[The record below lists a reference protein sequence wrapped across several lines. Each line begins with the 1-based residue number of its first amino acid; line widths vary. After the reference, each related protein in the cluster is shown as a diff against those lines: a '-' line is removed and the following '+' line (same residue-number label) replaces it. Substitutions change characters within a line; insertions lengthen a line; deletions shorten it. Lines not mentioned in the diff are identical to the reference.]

1 MRIEENYIKH
11 GYFWLPE
18 NKDIKIPGILS
29 ISDGGRAELEIIG
42 SFGEKNGFNYDE
54 MYDDMY
60 LKRIIGLV
68 EDNELIILN
77 KCCYIQKYIS
87 LNENI
92 TKSKISSDQVFAGLE
107 SIDNEDITFNTFSFS
122 VDCLDEWVNEKAF
135 KVNRDYKNKTIS
147 IIYNNPNKKT
157 LVLENGMKLDLNFSY
172 STPKIPIITEAKI
185 TQRTFFTLNSEEP
198 CNIDLFI
205 SLAHKISHLISF
217 AVGET
222 VSIKNVSARKY
233 KENDESLQYYPQE
246 TKIFYRSTT
255 YTNNIPKCLAWD
267 MLFNFNTIKDNTEE
281 VFNKWIN
288 AYENLSPTLF
298 LYFSTKNNS
307 INKIESKFLALA
319 QALET
324 YHRRL
329 SDEKLMADDI
339 YESLLSEIINSCPK
353 EHKNWLYGRL
363 KYGNEITLSK
373 RLKKIIEPFKEYFGN
388 NEQRQKL
395 IKKIVDTRN
404 FLTHYDKS
412 LIDKSANSGREL
424 YILYYKMEIILQL
437 NFLQMIG
444 FTSEDIK
451 NIVKNC
457 TVIKSKFESIKN
469 LSR

>member
-18 NKDIKIPGILS
+18 NKDIKLPGILS

-42 SFGEKNGFNYDE
+42 SFGGKNGFNYDD

-68 EDNELIILN
+68 EDDGLIILN
-77 KCCYIQKYIS
+77 KCCYIQKYIPS
-87 LNENI
+87 NENI
-92 TKSKISSDQVFAGLE
+92 TKSKISSKQVFAGLE

-122 VDCLDEWVNEKAF
+122 VDCLDEWVNESAF
-135 KVNRDYKNKTIS
+135 KIDEDFKNG
-147 IIYNNPNKKT
+147 IINILYNLPAKQS
-157 LVLENGMKLDLNFSY
+157 LALDNGMKLDLDFSY
-172 STPKIPIITEAKI
+172 SLPLFPVITEAKI
-185 TQRTFFTLNSEEP
+185 TQRTFFTLKSEEP

-233 KENDESLQYYPQE
+233 KENDESVHLYSKK
-246 TKIFYRSTT
+246 TKVFYCSTT
-255 YTNNIPKCLAWD
+255 YTKNIPKCLAWD

>member
-68 EDNELIILN
+68 EDDGLIILN
-77 KCCYIQKYIS
+77 KCCYIQKYIPS
-87 LNENI
+87 NENI
-92 TKSKISSDQVFAGLE
+92 TKSKISSKQVFAGLE

-122 VDCLDEWVNEKAF
+122 VDCLDEWVNESAF
-135 KVNRDYKNKTIS
+135 KIDEDFKNG
-147 IIYNNPNKKT
+147 IINILYNLPAKQS
-157 LVLENGMKLDLNFSY
+157 LALDNGMKLDLDFSY
-172 STPKIPIITEAKI
+172 SLPLFPVITEAKI
-185 TQRTFFTLNSEEP
+185 TQRTFFTLKSEEP

-233 KENDESLQYYPQE
+233 KENDESVHLYSKK
-246 TKIFYRSTT
+246 TKVFYCSTT
-255 YTNNIPKCLAWD
+255 YTKNIPKCLAWD

>member
-68 EDNELIILN
+68 EDDELIILN

-92 TKSKISSDQVFAGLE
+92 TKSKISSEQVFAGLE
-107 SIDNEDITFNTFSFS
+107 SIDN
-122 VDCLDEWVNEKAF
+122 
-135 KVNRDYKNKTIS
+135 
-147 IIYNNPNKKT
+147 
-157 LVLENGMKLDLNFSY
+157 GMKLDLDFSY
-172 STPKIPIITEAKI
+172 SLPLFPLITEAKI
-185 TQRTFFTLNSEEP
+185 TQRTFFTLKSEEP

-217 AVGET
+217 AVDET

-233 KENDESLQYYPQE
+233 KENDESVHLYSKK
-246 TKIFYRSTT
+246 TKVFYCSTT
-255 YTNNIPKCLAWD
+255 YTKNIPKCLAWD

-339 YESLLSEIINSCPK
+339 YESLLSGIINSCPK

>member
-18 NKDIKIPGILS
+18 NEDIKIPGILS

-42 SFGEKNGFNYDE
+42 SFGGKNDFNYD
-54 MYDDMY
+54 DMN

-68 EDNELIILN
+68 EDDGLIILN

-107 SIDNEDITFNTFSFS
+107 SIDNEDITFNQFSFS
-122 VDCLDEWVNEKAF
+122 VDCLDEWVNESAF
-135 KVNRDYKNKTIS
+135 KINHEFEDNTIN
-147 IIYNNPNKKT
+147 INYNLPDKKCFA
-157 LVLENGMKLDLNFSY
+157 LDNGMKLDINFCY
-172 STPKIPIITEAKI
+172 SRPKIPVIKEVKI
-185 TQRTFFTLNSEEP
+185 TQRTFFTLKSEEP

-217 AVGET
+217 AIGET
-222 VSIKNVSARKY
+222 VSIKNVSARKSI
-233 KENDESLQYYPQE
+233 ENDESIQYYPQE

-255 YTNNIPKCLAWD
+255 YTKNIPKCLAWG

-319 QALET
+319 QAQELET
-324 YHRRL
+324 YHRRI

-353 EHKNWLYGRL
+353 EHKDWLYGRL

-373 RLKKIIEPFKEYFGN
+373 RLKKIIGPFKKYFGN
-388 NEQRQKL
+388 NAQRQNL
-395 IKKIVDTRN
+395 LKKIVDTRN

-412 LIDKSANSGREL
+412 LIDKSAKGKEL
-424 YILYYKMEIILQL
+424 WILYFNMEIILNL
-437 NFLQMIG
+437 NFLHIIG
-444 FTSEDIK
+444 FNDENIED
-451 NIVKNC
+451 IVKNC
-457 TVIKSKFESIKN
+457 KVIKSKFESIEN

>member
-42 SFGEKNGFNYDE
+42 SFGEKNGFNYD
-54 MYDDMY
+54 DMY

-68 EDNELIILN
+68 EDDGLIILN
-77 KCCYIQKYIS
+77 KCCYIQKYIPS
-87 LNENI
+87 NENI
-92 TKSKISSDQVFAGLE
+92 TKSKISSKQVFAGLE

-122 VDCLDEWVNEKAF
+122 VDCLDEWVNESAF
-135 KVNRDYKNKTIS
+135 KIDEDFKNG
-147 IIYNNPNKKT
+147 IINILYNLPAKQS
-157 LVLENGMKLDLNFSY
+157 LALDNGMKLDLDFSY
-172 STPKIPIITEAKI
+172 SLPLFPVITEAKI
-185 TQRTFFTLNSEEP
+185 TQRTFFTLKSEEP

-233 KENDESLQYYPQE
+233 KENDESVHLYSKK
-246 TKIFYRSTT
+246 TKVFYCSTT
-255 YTNNIPKCLAWD
+255 YTKNIPKCLAWD

-329 SDEKLMADDI
+329 SDDKLMADDI
-339 YESLLSEIINSCPK
+339 YESLLSGIINSCPK

-395 IKKIVDTRN
+395 IKRIVDTRN

>member
-18 NKDIKIPGILS
+18 NEDIKIPGILS

-42 SFGEKNGFNYDE
+42 SFGGKNDFNYD
-54 MYDDMY
+54 DMN

-68 EDNELIILN
+68 EDDGLIILN
-77 KCCYIQKYIS
+77 KCCYIQKYIP

-107 SIDNEDITFNTFSFS
+107 SIDNEDITFNQFSFS
-122 VDCLDEWVNEKAF
+122 VDCLDEWVNESAF
-135 KVNRDYKNKTIS
+135 KINHEFEDNTIN
-147 IIYNNPNKKT
+147 INYNLPDKKCFA
-157 LVLENGMKLDLNFSY
+157 LDNGMKLDINFCY
-172 STPKIPIITEAKI
+172 SRPKIPVIKEAKI
-185 TQRTFFTLNSEEP
+185 TQRTFFTLKSEEP

-217 AVGET
+217 AIGET
-222 VSIKNVSARKY
+222 VSIKNVSARKSI
-233 KENDESLQYYPQE
+233 ENDESIQYYPQE

-255 YTNNIPKCLAWD
+255 YTKNIPKCLTWD
-267 MLFNFNTIKDNTEE
+267 MLFNFDNIKNNAEA

-307 INKIESKFLALA
+307 INTISSKFLALA

-324 YHRRL
+324 YHRRI
-329 SDEKLMADDI
+329 SDEKLMPDDI
-339 YESLLSEIINSCPK
+339 YESLLLEIVNSCP
-353 EHKNWLYGRL
+353 EQHKDWLYGRL

-373 RLKKIIEPFKEYFGN
+373 RLKKIIGPFKKYFGN
-388 NEQRQKL
+388 NAQRQNL
-395 IKKIVDTRN
+395 LKKIVDTRN

-412 LIDKSANSGREL
+412 LIDKSAKGKEL
-424 YILYYKMEIILQL
+424 WILYFNMEIILNL
-437 NFLQMIG
+437 NFLHIIG
-444 FTSEDIK
+444 FNDEHIED
-451 NIVKNC
+451 IVKNC
-457 TVIKSKFESIKN
+457 KVIKSKFESIEN

>member
-11 GYFWLPE
+11 GYFGLPE

-92 TKSKISSDQVFAGLE
+92 TKSKISSKQVFAGLE

-122 VDCLDEWVNEKAF
+122 VDCLDEWVNESAF
-135 KVNRDYKNKTIS
+135 KIDEDFKNG
-147 IIYNNPNKKT
+147 IINILYNLPAKQS
-157 LVLENGMKLDLNFSY
+157 LALDNGMKLDLDFSY
-172 STPKIPIITEAKI
+172 SLPLFPVITEAKI
-185 TQRTFFTLNSEEP
+185 TQRTFFTLKSEEP

-233 KENDESLQYYPQE
+233 KENDESVHLYSKK
-246 TKIFYRSTT
+246 TKVFYCSTT
-255 YTNNIPKCLAWD
+255 YTKNIPKCLAWD

-395 IKKIVDTRN
+395 IKKIVQGI
-404 FLTHYDKS
+404 F
-412 LIDKSANSGREL
+412 
-424 YILYYKMEIILQL
+424 
-437 NFLQMIG
+437 
-444 FTSEDIK
+444 
-451 NIVKNC
+451 
-457 TVIKSKFESIKN
+457 
-469 LSR
+469 

>member
-1 MRIEENYIKH
+1 
-11 GYFWLPE
+11 
-18 NKDIKIPGILS
+18 
-29 ISDGGRAELEIIG
+29 
-42 SFGEKNGFNYDE
+42 
-54 MYDDMY
+54 MY

-68 EDNELIILN
+68 EDDGLIILN
-77 KCCYIQKYIS
+77 KCCYIQKYIPS
-87 LNENI
+87 NENI
-92 TKSKISSDQVFAGLE
+92 TKSKISSKQVFAGLE

-122 VDCLDEWVNEKAF
+122 VDCLDEWVNESAF
-135 KVNRDYKNKTIS
+135 KIDEDFKNG
-147 IIYNNPNKKT
+147 IINILYNLPAKQS
-157 LVLENGMKLDLNFSY
+157 LALDNGMKLDLDFSY
-172 STPKIPIITEAKI
+172 SLPLFPVITEAKI
-185 TQRTFFTLNSEEP
+185 IQRTFFTLKSEEP

-233 KENDESLQYYPQE
+233 KENDESVHLYSKK
-246 TKIFYRSTT
+246 TKVFYCSTT
-255 YTNNIPKCLAWD
+255 YTKNIPKCLAWD

>member
-1 MRIEENYIKH
+1 
-11 GYFWLPE
+11 
-18 NKDIKIPGILS
+18 
-29 ISDGGRAELEIIG
+29 
-42 SFGEKNGFNYDE
+42 

-68 EDNELIILN
+68 EDDGLIILN
-77 KCCYIQKYIS
+77 KCCYIQKYIPS
-87 LNENI
+87 NENI
-92 TKSKISSDQVFAGLE
+92 TKSKISSKQVFAGLE

-122 VDCLDEWVNEKAF
+122 VDCLDEWVNESAF
-135 KVNRDYKNKTIS
+135 KIDEDFKNG
-147 IIYNNPNKKT
+147 IINILYNLPAKQS
-157 LVLENGMKLDLNFSY
+157 LALDNGMKLDLDFSY
-172 STPKIPIITEAKI
+172 SLPLFPVITEAKI
-185 TQRTFFTLNSEEP
+185 TQRTFFTLKSEEP

-233 KENDESLQYYPQE
+233 KENDESVHLYSKK
-246 TKIFYRSTT
+246 TKVFYCSTT
-255 YTNNIPKCLAWD
+255 YTKNIPKCLAWD

-339 YESLLSEIINSCPK
+339 YESLLSGIINSCPK

-395 IKKIVDTRN
+395 IKRIVDTRN

>member
-18 NKDIKIPGILS
+18 NKDIKLPGILS

-68 EDNELIILN
+68 EDDGLIILN
-77 KCCYIQKYIS
+77 KCCYIQKYIPS
-87 LNENI
+87 NENI
-92 TKSKISSDQVFAGLE
+92 TKSKISSKQVFAGLE

-122 VDCLDEWVNEKAF
+122 VDCLDEWVNESAF
-135 KVNRDYKNKTIS
+135 KIDEDFKNG
-147 IIYNNPNKKT
+147 IINILYNLPAKQS
-157 LVLENGMKLDLNFSY
+157 LALDNGMKLDLDFSY
-172 STPKIPIITEAKI
+172 SLPLFPVITEAKI
-185 TQRTFFTLNSEEP
+185 TQRTFFTLKSEEP

-233 KENDESLQYYPQE
+233 KENDESVHLYSKK
-246 TKIFYRSTT
+246 TKVFYCSTT
-255 YTNNIPKCLAWD
+255 YTKNIPKCLAWD

-339 YESLLSEIINSCPK
+339 YESLLSEIINSCPE

-437 NFLQMIG
+437 NFLHMIG

>member
-68 EDNELIILN
+68 EDDGLIILN
-77 KCCYIQKYIS
+77 KCCYIQKYIPS
-87 LNENI
+87 NENI
-92 TKSKISSDQVFAGLE
+92 TKSKISSKQVFAGLE

-122 VDCLDEWVNEKAF
+122 VDCLDEWVNESAF
-135 KVNRDYKNKTIS
+135 KIDEDFKNG
-147 IIYNNPNKKT
+147 IINILYNLPAKQS
-157 LVLENGMKLDLNFSY
+157 LALDNGMKLDLDFSY
-172 STPKIPIITEAKI
+172 SLPLFPVITEAKI
-185 TQRTFFTLNSEEP
+185 TQRTFFTLKSEEP

-233 KENDESLQYYPQE
+233 KENDESVHLYSKK
-246 TKIFYRSTT
+246 TKVFYCSTT
-255 YTNNIPKCLAWD
+255 YTKNIPKCLAWD

-395 IKKIVDTRN
+395 IKKIVQGI
-404 FLTHYDKS
+404 F
-412 LIDKSANSGREL
+412 
-424 YILYYKMEIILQL
+424 
-437 NFLQMIG
+437 
-444 FTSEDIK
+444 
-451 NIVKNC
+451 
-457 TVIKSKFESIKN
+457 
-469 LSR
+469 

>member
-18 NKDIKIPGILS
+18 NEDIKIPGILS

-42 SFGEKNGFNYDE
+42 SFGGKNDFNYD
-54 MYDDMY
+54 DMN

-68 EDNELIILN
+68 EDDGLIILN

-107 SIDNEDITFNTFSFS
+107 SIDNEDITFNQFSFS
-122 VDCLDEWVNEKAF
+122 VDCLDEWVNESAF
-135 KVNRDYKNKTIS
+135 KINHEFEDNTIN
-147 IIYNNPNKKT
+147 INYNLPDKKCFA
-157 LVLENGMKLDLNFSY
+157 LDNGMKLDINFCY
-172 STPKIPIITEAKI
+172 SRPKIPVIKEVKI
-185 TQRTFFTLNSEEP
+185 TQRTFFTLKSEEP

-217 AVGET
+217 AIGET
-222 VSIKNVSARKY
+222 VSIKNVSARKSI
-233 KENDESLQYYPQE
+233 ENDESIQYYPQE

-255 YTNNIPKCLAWD
+255 YTKNIPKCLTWD
-267 MLFNFNTIKDNTEE
+267 MLFNFDNIKNNAEA

-307 INKIESKFLALA
+307 INTISSKFLALA

-324 YHRRL
+324 YHRRI
-329 SDEKLMADDI
+329 SDEKLMPDDI
-339 YESLLSEIINSCPK
+339 YESLLLEIVNNCP
-353 EHKNWLYGRL
+353 EQHKDWLYGRL

-373 RLKKIIEPFKEYFGN
+373 RLKKIIGPFKKYFGN
-388 NEQRQKL
+388 NAQRQNL
-395 IKKIVDTRN
+395 LKKIVDTRN

-412 LIDKSANSGREL
+412 LIDKSAKGKEL
-424 YILYYKMEIILQL
+424 WILYFNMEIILNL
-437 NFLQMIG
+437 NFLHIIG
-444 FTSEDIK
+444 FNDENIED
-451 NIVKNC
+451 IVKNC
-457 TVIKSKFESIKN
+457 KVIKSKFESIEN

>member
-18 NKDIKIPGILS
+18 NKDIKLPGILS

-68 EDNELIILN
+68 EDDGLIILN
-77 KCCYIQKYIS
+77 KCCYIQKYIPS
-87 LNENI
+87 NENI
-92 TKSKISSDQVFAGLE
+92 TKSKISSKQVFAGLE

-122 VDCLDEWVNEKAF
+122 VDCLDEWVNESAF
-135 KVNRDYKNKTIS
+135 KIDEDFKNG
-147 IIYNNPNKKT
+147 IINILYNLPAKQS
-157 LVLENGMKLDLNFSY
+157 LALDNGMKLDLDFSY
-172 STPKIPIITEAKI
+172 SLPLFPVITEAKI
-185 TQRTFFTLNSEEP
+185 TQRTFFTLKSEEP

-233 KENDESLQYYPQE
+233 KENDESVHLYSKK
-246 TKIFYRSTT
+246 TKVFYCSTT
-255 YTNNIPKCLAWD
+255 YTKNIPKCLAWD

-437 NFLQMIG
+437 NFLHMIG